1 MNDHAMNSSI
11 KMEAAASGSAAA
23 SESTAASPTG
33 GAVHRAPRGAVTAEI
48 GETTP
53 VDGEVLD
60 LREAWRSAA
69 RHLSLVA
76 VGDPWFV
83 RFVQASIAAVV
94 LLLASP
100 VMALVAIAVRMLSY
114 GPILYRGV
122 RVGQE
127 MREFTIFK
135 FRTLRVGAEAQ
146 IGQRLLTPQ
155 DRCYIP
161 MGRFLKRT
169 KLDEL
174 PQLWN
179 VIRGDMNLVGPRP
192 VRPIFL
198 KEFLDSIPGYARRF
212 QMKPGITGL
221 AQLRGGYFTS
231 PAAKLR
237 YELWYLRNR
246 SSLLDLK
253 IIALTLFKLLNRWI
267 TLGGL
272 LFTLFIFVSFIPSQ
286 ILSGFYVYAFGV
298 RASIVHIAIAGMG
311 IWLIARKR
319 TSEERVTLYRTPL
332 AMPMVAFVLVGLVS
346 AVLSDHH
353 YQAVRGALYYLATGF
368 IITSAIVNGTFTRML
383 VERALQVVALSAV
396 LISVVGIVAL
406 AMAVGPRADTLV
418 AGWLSGPGITAT
430 LGSPVVLATYLVLGV
445 PALLYQLSK
454 NYAGGWRDFWTAATT
469 VAFIGILLTKS
480 AIGMVALSFA
490 TLLVVWRL
498 FPAALVPCS
507 IVFGPF
513 IYLAAAPALT
523 EWRQVLCG
531 PGEGLCALLADT
543 SWGHLFFGIGPRTL
557 GELGLPQ
564 NMLEPE
570 AASSHVR
577 LLVENGLLG
586 WLTMLWILVTALV
599 VLYRGY
605 REVRDPG
612 LRKLLWALFCS
623 VAGFLITLQ
632 RFHAFEDLT
641 LQVFFWGL
649 LGIGIGAAVRLG
661 PRRRDYA
668 IVLKLGH

>member
-1 MNDHAMNSSI
+1 MKHNAVHSSVSL
-11 KMEAAASGSAAA
+11 EAAASGSAAA
-23 SESTAASPTG
+23 SPAG
-33 GAVHRAPRGAVTAEI
+33 GAAPRSSPIARTDSAGKPAN
-48 GETTP
+48 GEA
-53 VDGEVLD
+53 
-60 LREAWRSAA
+60 RESLAAWR
-69 RHLSLVA
+69 LA
-76 VGDPWFV
+76 VGDSSLAATHDSWIF
-83 RFVQASIAAVV
+83 RSLQATAAAIV
-94 LLLASP
+94 LVIMSP
-100 VMALVAIAVRMLSY
+100 VMALVAMAVRMLSH
-114 GPILYRGV
+114 GPILYRGI
-122 RVGQE
+122 RVGQG

-146 IGQRLLTPQ
+146 IGQRLLTAQ

-198 KEFLDSIPGYARRF
+198 KEFLATIPGYARRF

-231 PAAKLR
+231 PTAKLR
-237 YELWYLRNR
+237 YELWYLRHR
-246 SSLLDLK
+246 RPLLDLR
-253 IIALTLFKLLNRWI
+253 IIVLTLFKLLNRWI

-272 LFTLFIFVSFIPSQ
+272 LFTLFVFVSFIPSG
-286 ILSGFYVYAFGV
+286 LMSGFYIYAFGV
-298 RASIVHIAIAGMG
+298 RASAVHVAIATMG
-311 IWLIARKR
+311 VWLIVRKR
-319 TSEERVTLYRTPL
+319 GSEERVTLYRTPL
-332 AMPMVAFVLVGLVS
+332 ALPMAVFVILGLIS
-346 AVLSDHH
+346 AALSDHH

-368 IITSAIVNGTFTRML
+368 LITSVIVNGTFTRML
-383 VERALQVVALSAV
+383 VERALQVIALSAV
-396 LISVVGIVAL
+396 LISLLGIAEH
-406 AMAVGPRADTLV
+406 AMTVGPRAESLV

-454 NYAGGWRDFWTAATT
+454 NHPGGWRDFWTAATT

-507 IVFGPF
+507 IVFAPF
-513 IYLAAAPALT
+513 LYLTAVPALT

-531 PGEGLCALLADT
+531 PGEGLCTFLADT
-543 SWGHLFFGIGPRTL
+543 SWVRVLFGVGPRTL
-557 GELGLPQ
+557 GELGLAE
-564 NMLEPE
+564 NLLEAE
-570 AASSHVR
+570 AASAHVR
-577 LLVENGLLG
+577 LLVENGILG
-586 WLTMLWILVTALV
+586 WLAMLWILVTALV
-599 VLYRGY
+599 VLYRGH
-605 REVRDPG
+605 REVRDPS
-612 LRKLLWALFCS
+612 LRALLWALFCS

-632 RFHAFEDLT
+632 RFQAFENLT

-661 PRRRDYA
+661 PRRREYA